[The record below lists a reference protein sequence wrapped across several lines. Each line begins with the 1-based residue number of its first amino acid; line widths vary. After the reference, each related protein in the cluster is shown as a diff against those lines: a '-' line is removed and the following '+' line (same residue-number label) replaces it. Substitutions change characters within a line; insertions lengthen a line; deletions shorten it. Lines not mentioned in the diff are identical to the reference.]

1 MEKITLVISNKAL
14 SARIG
19 GIIKTAENQRVYYW
33 NILFNCVDR
42 CFEHNDVS
50 WINRGLA
57 MSKAVGRYRATKAIL
72 QQVVPFK
79 FDTKTQQFG
88 GKRKVNMYEKLENK
102 YGTVLQALVEAQ
114 HESDNAPAKAKDWEY
129 EKAYVN
135 FCKVCLK
142 HDVELSNVVVDI
154 REYAKKQAA

>member
-129 EKAYVN
+129 
-135 FCKVCLK
+135 
-142 HDVELSNVVVDI
+142 
-154 REYAKKQAA
+154 